1 MGLFWWIIPCL
12 PAKEIQEG
20 NIMART
26 RPDTPR
32 NPFVLICSVLLL
44 LAVCSGCMSAAAHY
58 RKHKDKPSL
67 YAVLRDTQPGTTRE
81 HLKALLG
88 SETYE
93 SKSHREGVHGLF
105 KTNPGKFPQGLLAT
119 DAIIFYP
126 YDELGL
132 ETLIFREGRLI
143 NHDQS
148 KYLKP

>member
-1 MGLFWWIIPCL
+1 
-12 PAKEIQEG
+12 
-20 NIMART
+20 MART
-26 RPDTPR
+26 HHDMSR
-32 NPFVLICSVLLL
+32 NLFVVICSALLL
-44 LAVCSGCMSAAAHY
+44 VAVCSGCMSAAAHY

-67 YAVLRDTQPGTTRE
+67 YEVLSGIGPGATRE

-88 SETYE
+88 SDTYE

-148 KYLKP
+148 KYVKP